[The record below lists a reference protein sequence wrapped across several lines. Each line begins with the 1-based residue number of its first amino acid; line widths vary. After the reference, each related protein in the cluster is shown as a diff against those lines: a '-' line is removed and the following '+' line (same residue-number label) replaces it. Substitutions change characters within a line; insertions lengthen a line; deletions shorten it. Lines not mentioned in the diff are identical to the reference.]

1 MVADDDQTNRAVLR
15 GFFGRWGYHAD
26 FARDGQEALA
36 MFDPTIHGLLL
47 IDIHMPRVDGIALA
61 CAIRGSNKD
70 GAAVPIVALTADAM
84 LTTRQRSLD
93 AGMNDWLTKPIDSQA
108 LKTAVARWLPQAES
122 LRRATGHASGA
133 PPADLQAVDRAIFD
147 WRQVM
152 EPFGGWT
159 GEARDFTQ
167 DFLRE
172 LPAKMHPLAEAMAAG
187 DQARARFAAHALKGA
202 ARTAG
207 AVRLG
212 QVAADLQDCLDAG
225 DMTMAKTF
233 ESLLTITS
241 AELEGA
247 LRPVL
252 GDGPGP

>member
-1 MVADDDQTNRAVLR
+1 LP
-15 GFFGRWGYHAD
+15 
-26 FARDGQEALA
+26 EAA
-36 MFDPTIHGLLL
+36 
-47 IDIHMPRVDGIALA
+47 
-61 CAIRGSNKD
+61 
-70 GAAVPIVALTADAM
+70 
-84 LTTRQRSLD
+84 
-93 AGMNDWLTKPIDSQA
+93 
-108 LKTAVARWLPQAES
+108 S
-122 LRRATGHASGA
+122 LRRPAGQASNA

-172 LPAKMHPLAEAMAAG
+172 LPAKMSPLNQAMAAG
-187 DQARARFAAHALKGA
+187 DCAKARFAAHALKGA

-212 QVAADLQDCLDAG
+212 QVAADLQECLDAG
-225 DMTMAKTF
+225 DMTMARTF

-241 AELEGA
+241 VELEVV

-252 GDGPGP
+252 KKHSLDDRP